1 MMITDMK
8 FHSLIAPIKHGF
20 RLPTSALLAGCC
32 ALGLSGCVSLMAKKH
47 TYSASSSAVRVN
59 GAEIRM
65 QVRPEGTDGGSYA
78 MSAMVVSA
86 VVATMDGPFRWRI
99 EATGELGKQESLIV
113 HRIRTRTSK
122 TKRDEWYP
130 KSHLGKRAD
139 FRVRKGEVGPARAT
153 YEIPGMLVVKPR
165 EDGVMEIF
173 VDLTVK
179 TLGKNERKLVLFR
192 MDPSQTRQD
201 EFIFLPTEI
210 VKSLGKSPADWNETG
225 WD

>member
-1 MMITDMK
+1 MK

-20 RLPTSALLAGCC
+20 RLTTSAVLVGICLLGI
-32 ALGLSGCVSLMAKKH
+32 SSCVSLMAKKH
-47 TYSASSSAVRVN
+47 TYSTSSSAVRVN
-59 GAEIRM
+59 GADIRM

-99 EATGELGKQESLIV
+99 EATGEPGKQESLVI
-113 HRIRTRTSK
+113 HRIHTRTTK

-139 FRVRKGEVGPARAT
+139 FRVRKNETGPARAT
-153 YEIPGMLVVKPR
+153 YEIPGLLVVKPR

-173 VDLTVK
+173 VDLTVT
-179 TLGKNERKLVLFR
+179 TLGKSERKLVLFR

-210 VKSLGKSPADWNETG
+210 VKGLGKSPADWNETG